1 MPNAEFSRSL
11 EPNLRVWRDPFPF
24 AEPQTSPS
32 VYWEREAK
40 EMSELR
46 RWLISLGRSREWAG
60 TREGRHRRGQAPERA
75 GTGQQPSVSASCK
88 EENTTNTGLASIPLC
103 GQWSGSLQNMPQR
116 GTWIGWSYM
125 GSCSFLH
132 WEKNR
137 WLRGFPLAPPP
148 WLPSNSYPASMLILS
163 STQNA
168 QPSSISGNSIY
179 PSKSNLIPW
188 MSKVS
193 TGRRI
198 QFLKVHSLGVL
209 SAFTQH
215 HTPNTMVVAISL

>member
-11 EPNLRVWRDPFPF
+11 EPNLWVWRDPFPF
-24 AEPQTSPS
+24 AEPKTSPS

-46 RWLISLGRSREWAG
+46 RWLSSFGKRS
-60 TREGRHRRGQAPERA
+60 TRGQAPERA

-88 EENTTNTGLASIPLC
+88 EENTTDTGLASIPLC

-137 WLRGFPLAPPP
+137 WDRGFPLAPPP
-148 WLPSNSYPASMLILS
+148 WPPSNSYPASMLILS

-198 QFLKVHSLGVL
+198 QFLKFHSLGVL